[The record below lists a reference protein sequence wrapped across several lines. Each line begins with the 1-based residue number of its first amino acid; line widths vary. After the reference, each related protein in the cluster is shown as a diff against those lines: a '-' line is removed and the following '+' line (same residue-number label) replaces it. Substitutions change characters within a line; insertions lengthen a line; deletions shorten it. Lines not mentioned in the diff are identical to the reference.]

1 MSNQIDQN
9 VFIENETTQNIADTA
24 AKMIEDLNKD
34 YAELQDAIDRGGPL
48 SDEMMEKLM
57 AYVSKHL
64 DYAEQLAKMSGDT
77 EPVHGDKDPAWWDKH
92 LAKNVGSPPG
102 IRGGL
107 DHLSDIVSEYLN
119 KRSNE
124 QQTAQEIAYIAPGA
138 EGLPNNIGNFSLY
151 IDPEDPAAPVQIIKD
166 GNEEQPITLSGLAHQ
181 VFDEGAAQGKIA
193 FEIENAPAEDL
204 QYEPQMATTKFA
216 YT

>member
-9 VFIENETTQNIADTA
+9 ISIENETTQSIADTA

-34 YAELQDAIDRGGPL
+34 YAEIQDAIDSGEPL
-48 SDEMMEKLM
+48 SNEQIMQIVDY
-57 AYVSKHL
+57 ANKHL
-64 DYAEQLAKMSGDT
+64 DYAEQLAKMSGDRSRT
-77 EPVHGDKDPAWWDKH
+77 WWSNN
-92 LAKNVGSPPG
+92 LSKNVGSPPG
-102 IRGGL
+102 IRGGI
-107 DHLSDIVSEYLN
+107 DHLGDIIKDDLD
-119 KRSNE
+119 KDPNE
-124 QQTAQEIAYIAPGA
+124 WPSTQEIAYIAPGA
-138 EGLPNNIGNFSLY
+138 EGLPNDIGNFSLF
-151 IDPEDPAAPVQIIKD
+151 IDPDDPAAPVQIIKD
-166 GNEEQPITLSGLAHQ
+166 GNETQATTLSGIAHQ